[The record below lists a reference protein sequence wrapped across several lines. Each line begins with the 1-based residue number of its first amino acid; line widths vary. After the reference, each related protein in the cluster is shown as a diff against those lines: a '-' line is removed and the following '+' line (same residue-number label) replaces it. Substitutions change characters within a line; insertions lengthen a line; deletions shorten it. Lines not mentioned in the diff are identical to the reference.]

1 MAASMWRMNGL
12 WGRMAG
18 GLVLCTLFL
27 SNEMMCQNISTSA
40 PHHTVSS
47 SAATSTITTDLIT
60 NATASTAADR
70 IPASQPPKST
80 STTPVLDS
88 ERNQHI
94 NTAQKNVPSKTT
106 SSTNSSQQSS
116 ESKSTPSVFVGIL
129 VSGLLVALALI
140 VGYCKCQH
148 RPDTKGVKLAEEA
161 FPAEQENQGNTLESE
176 APLNPPPETQEKPS
190 VNGESPEAPKTQPP
204 PPTNGHSTAKTADTE
219 L

>member
-106 SSTNSSQQSS
+106 SSTNSSQSS